1 LRTAKGH
8 GKILSA
14 AGNIPQP
21 ASASAKPAH
30 SLADEARKLGEF
42 LATGPLYTHYGFPED
57 TAGAIQ
63 KFPETIQLFCAGTCQ
78 KEHTFECTRRYAGNG
93 GANDRAWGEL
103 VAYRCRNCQAVNQKY
118 WYVWELKSFWKV
130 GQIPEL
136 KEWIDPKLE
145 AALGQSKPLYR
156 KAIRSR
162 AFGFGIGSVSYLR
175 RIIEDTTDTLMD
187 LLRAEKWDEWTAEE
201 QTQFEKAQKTYQYSQ
216 KIDYAAGKILPTN
229 VFANGRDSFT
239 ALHDVTS
246 SGLHG
251 KSEQECIEIFD
262 RCNLIFT
269 HTFRTLHQHKQ
280 DREEFAAKLLA
291 LKR

>member
-1 LRTAKGH
+1 MFDKSTG
-8 GKILSA
+8 GTLSA
-14 AGNIPQP
+14 PGNVPQP
-21 ASASAKPAH
+21 NSAPVKPAYDH
-30 SLADEARKLGEF
+30 ADEVRKLGEF
-42 LATGPLYTHYGFPED
+42 LATGPLYTRYGFPKEI
-57 TAGAIQ
+57 AHGIQ
-63 KFPETIQLFCAGTCQ
+63 KFPDTIQLFCAGTCQ
-78 KEHTFECTRRYAGNG
+78 KEQTFECTYRHAGRG
-93 GANDRAWGEL
+93 TLMDRGWGEL
-103 VAYRCRNCQAVNQKY
+103 VAYRCRNCQTVNQKY
-118 WYVWELKSFWKV
+118 WYIWEVESFWKV
-130 GQIPEL
+130 GQAPEL

-145 AALGQSKPLYR
+145 AALGPSKPLYR

-162 AFGFGIGSVSYLR
+162 SFGFGIGSVSYLR

-187 LLRAEKWDEWTAEE
+187 LLRAEKWDEWTAQE
-201 QTQFEKAQKTYQYSQ
+201 QEQFEKAQKTYQYSQ
-216 KIDYAAGKILPTN
+216 KIDYAAGKILPAN

-251 KSEQECIEIFD
+251 KTEPECIEIFD